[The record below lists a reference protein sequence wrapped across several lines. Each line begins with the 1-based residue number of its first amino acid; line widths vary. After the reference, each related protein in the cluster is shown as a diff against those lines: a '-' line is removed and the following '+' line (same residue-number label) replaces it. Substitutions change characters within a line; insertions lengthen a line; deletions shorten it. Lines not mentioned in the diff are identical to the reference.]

1 ESQRKLQSARERFTR
16 LPDQSLLLWL
26 YECWFA
32 GAHVDVLLDSS
43 EAEQLGSLSRDVAI
57 DRGLGRRTGTLSL
70 WTRLVGSVREAYSA
84 DELLVQRDR
93 WNSRLEGVQYLTEL
107 SVADVLFGNTRNS
120 QCLDDL
126 DRACCTWDIWQ
137 AFRKSAPPLYA
148 KALSSITWDR
158 NLKVLKLKAFIWDYR
173 LEPSSPPQDSF
184 SYVETQPKE
193 RAASG
198 DDPCT
203 ICHEELGRS
212 SCELECGH
220 EFHRECI
227 RTWLQEH
234 SSTCPI
240 CRDYAVLPAA
250 VPERP
255 ARDSSQRYQARPW
268 KRSGF

>member
-1 ESQRKLQSARERFTR
+1 ESQHKLQLVRERFSR
-16 LPDQSLLLWL
+16 RADQSLLLWL

-43 EAEQLGSLSRDVAI
+43 EAKQLGSLSRDRAI
-57 DRGLGRRTGTLSL
+57 DRGLGRRTGTHSL
-70 WTRLVGSVREAYSA
+70 WMRLVGSVREAYTA
-84 DELLVQRDR
+84 EELLLRRDS
-93 WNSRLEGVQYLTEL
+93 WNTRLEGVQYLTEL
-107 SVADVLFGNTRNS
+107 SMADILFGNTQNS

-126 DRACCTWDIWQ
+126 DRACCTWDVWQ
-137 AFRKSAPPLYA
+137 ALRESAPPLYA
-148 KALSSITWDR
+148 EALSSITWNR
-158 NLKVLKLKAFIWDYR
+158 KLKVLKLKAFIWDYR
-173 LEPSSPPQDSF
+173 LKPSSPPQDSS
-184 SYVETQPKE
+184 SYVETQPEE
-193 RAASG
+193 RG

-203 ICHEELGRS
+203 ICHEELGRN

-240 CRDYAVLPAA
+240 CRDYAVLPADTS
-250 VPERP
+250 
-255 ARDSSQRYQARPW
+255 ARDNHTARPW

>member
-57 DRGLGRRTGTLSL
+57 DRGLGRRTGTHSL

-184 SYVETQPKE
+184 SSVETQPKE